1 MIRKPISTPARVQ
14 EDTSFTQLLDWIQF
28 YFAMFQITPE
38 ISYEERQ
45 IIKSE
50 LETKQDLIL
59 IDARISISDIFEAYK
74 KYVKNIQI
82 PNEKICDITPITHSY
97 CGLIKKT
104 TRTNPNNLRMSECLI
119 LGLKYIHE
127 HNRLPYT
134 STNIVCG
141 GSYFVSTR
149 LNPVIGIY
157 VDTLVIDTV
166 DILDDNNMECYSI
179 NEL

>member
-1 MIRKPISTPARVQ
+1 MTRKPISTPARVQ
-14 EDTSFTQLLDWIQF
+14 EDALSVQLMDWIQF

-82 PNEKICDITPITHSY
+82 PNERICDIIPITRSY
-97 CGLIKKT
+97 CGLLKKT
-104 TRTNPNNLRMSECLI
+104 TRINPNNLRMSECLI

-127 HNRLPYT
+127 HDKLPYT
-134 STNIVCG
+134 STNVVCG
-141 GSYFVSTR
+141 GSYFVSTQR
-149 LNPVIGIY
+149 NPVIGIY
-157 VDTLVIDTV
+157 ADTLVIDTV
-166 DILDDNNMECYSI
+166 DILDDNNMEYFSI